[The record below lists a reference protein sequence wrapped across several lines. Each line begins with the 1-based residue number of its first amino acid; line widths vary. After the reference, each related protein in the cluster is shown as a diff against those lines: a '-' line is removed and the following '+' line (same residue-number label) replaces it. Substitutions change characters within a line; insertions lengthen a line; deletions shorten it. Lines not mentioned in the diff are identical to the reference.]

1 MKTKQ
6 MCVFSLLVLMLAAC
20 KKEKEEEEVVVTPG
34 SKVFIGNEG
43 NFGSSNADVS
53 YIDGNGVIHND
64 VYQSI
69 NGLPLGDV
77 LQSLTIEGNRAF
89 AVLNNSSKVQ
99 IFNSQSFAPIY
110 AIEGI
115 EYPRYLVH
123 ADASKAYL
131 SSGAG
136 SGTVH
141 VIDKSDYSI
150 SQTIAVGNGPENMTL
165 SNGQLYVCNSG
176 GWGNDNTVSVVNTS
190 SDMVTATITVSDQP
204 VDAVTDYNGDVWVL
218 CKGQTLY
225 DDSWNVIG
233 HTDARLYHIDELTNQ
248 VIDYAVVGANSDHP
262 FSMAVSKNGHDIYIV
277 NGGLWKYA
285 IDEAN
290 WTELVTG
297 AFGTVDVAEKDG
309 RIWLTSLND
318 FVNPATVSEYT
329 LTGSLVRTVTAGV
342 GANCVIAQ

>member
-6 MCVFSLLVLMLAAC
+6 MCIFSLSLLMLAAC
-20 KKEKEEEEVVVTPG
+20 KKEKEEEVVVTPG
-34 SKVFIGNEG
+34 TKVFIGNEG
-43 NFGSSNADVS
+43 NFGSNNADVS
-53 YIDGNGVIHND
+53 YIDGSGVIHND

-69 NGLPLGDV
+69 NELPLGDV

-99 IFNSQSFAPIY
+99 IFNIQSFAPIY

-115 EYPRYLVH
+115 EYPRYLLH
-123 ADASKAYL
+123 ADATKAYL
-131 SSGAG
+131 TSGAS

-176 GWGNDNTVSVVNTS
+176 GWGNDNTVSVINTS
-190 SDMVTATITVSDQP
+190 SDLVAATITVSDQP
-204 VDAVTDYNGDVWVL
+204 VDAITDYNGDVWVL
-218 CKGQTLY
+218 CKGQTIY
-225 DDSWNVIG
+225 DETWSIVG
-233 HTDARLYHIDELTNQ
+233 HTDARLYHIDEVTNE
-248 VIDYAVVGANSDHP
+248 VVGYEMVGENSDHP
-262 FSMAVSKNGHDIYIV
+262 FSMAVSKNGHEIYIV
-277 NGGLWKYA
+277 NGGLWKYS
-285 IDEAN
+285 IDDAQ
-290 WTELVTG
+290 WSELVTG
-297 AFGTVDVAEKDG
+297 SFGTVDVAEKDG

-318 FVNPATVSEYT
+318 FVNPATVSEYNTAGT
-329 LTGSLVRTVTAGV
+329 LIRSVTAGV